1 LQPDRDEYLG
11 RINHLTLTTMKKIR
25 KTAFIMALGSLM
37 VSQSGC
43 FGEFALV
50 RKVYTWNKDVSGS
63 KFVQT
68 LLFYAMNIIPVYG
81 IAAFVDVIILNLI
94 EFWSG
99 SNPVAMNEGDYEM
112 QLVKVKGVEYKME
125 ATKDTFTSTQLT
137 GDRAGEVQVLKYD
150 RCDNTW
156 KVSTKDV
163 QDMAVMTF
171 LDGNAEQVRVYT
183 DHGSIDLSSHD
194 MADAAVLKAKFED
207 CELALAR

>member
-1 LQPDRDEYLG
+1 
-11 RINHLTLTTMKKIR
+11 MKKIR
-25 KTAFIMALGSLM
+25 KTAFIVALGVLM

-194 MADAAVLKAKFED
+194 MADAAVLKAKIGRAS
-207 CELALAR
+207 CRGRL

>member
-1 LQPDRDEYLG
+1 
-11 RINHLTLTTMKKIR
+11 MKKIR
-25 KTAFIMALGSLM
+25 KTAFVMALGSLM

-50 RKVYTWNKDVSGS
+50 RKVYTWNQDVSGS

-99 SNPVAMNEGDYEM
+99 SNPLAMNEGDYEM
-112 QLVKVKGVEYKME
+112 QLVNVKGVEYKME

-171 LDGNAEQVRVYT
+171 LNGDAEQVRVYT
-183 DHGSIDLSSHD
+183 GQGSIDLSTTD
-194 MADAAVLKAKFED
+194 MADAAVLQAKFED
-207 CELALAR
+207 CELAMAR

>member
-1 LQPDRDEYLG
+1 MQPDRDEYLG